1 MNDLIKTNGKKS
13 SSAFTRIFLIV
24 FPIIVLIIGLAVGRI
39 GIGIDEVIVSIG
51 RLFSGQEASG
61 MNDVVIRSM
70 RLPRLLLAALA
81 GAGLSVSGAI
91 FQGLFSN
98 PLATPDTLGVASGSG
113 FGAVLAM
120 LIGLNMTGIQLMAVI
135 FGILAVVIT
144 ALFGKAAPEG
154 RINMVLAGIMV
165 GSLFSALISLVKFTA
180 DTESQLPAIT
190 YWLLGG
196 MDSAGIS
203 TLAIGAP
210 PIIICLIFFFL
221 IRYRT
226 NLLPLQEDEA
236 RSMGVNIKRLR
247 NVCIVGATMITA
259 SCVSMCGQVGW
270 VGLIVPH
277 FCRMLF
283 GSNNVKLIPA
293 SISIGAGFMMIVDT
307 LARTIS
313 PKEIPISVLT
323 AIIGAPFFILML
335 KKKGSRFSG

>member
-1 MNDLIKTNGKKS
+1 LI
-13 SSAFTRIFLIV
+13 IFL
-24 FPIIVLIIGLAVGRI
+24 LALCVGRI
-39 GIGIDEVIVSIG
+39 AVTPGDVFTAIG
-51 RLFSGQEASG
+51 RLFTGEEVNG
-61 MNDVVIRSM
+61 MNDAIVRSM

-120 LIGLNMTGIQLMAVI
+120 LIGFNMTGIQISAVI
-135 FGILAVVIT
+135 FGISAVLLT
-144 ALFGKAAPEG
+144 ALFGKKAPDG

-196 MDSAGIS
+196 MDSAGYG
-203 TLAIGAP
+203 TLLLGAP
-210 PIIICLIFFFL
+210 PIIICLLIFYL

-226 NLLPLQEDEA
+226 NLLPLQDDEA
-236 RSMGVNIKRLR
+236 KSMGVNIKNLR
-247 NVCIVGATMITA
+247 AICVICATMITA

-307 LARTIS
+307 LARTVS

-335 KKKGSRFSG
+335 RKKGGKNI

>member
-1 MNDLIKTNGKKS
+1 MAEKIKTYVKDRPG
-13 SSAFTRIFLIV
+13 IV
-24 FPIIVLIIGLAVGRI
+24 SKILLVLFPFAVLIIGLAVGRI
-39 GIGIDEVIVSIG
+39 GIGIDDVFGAIG
-51 RLFSGQEASG
+51 RLFSGQEAAG

-70 RLPRLLLAALA
+70 RLPRLLLSALA
-81 GAGLSVSGAI
+81 GAGLAVSGAI

-120 LIGLNMTGIQLMAVI
+120 LLGFNMTGIQLLAVA
-135 FGILAVVIT
+135 FGIIAVLMT
-144 ALFGKAAPEG
+144 ALFGKTAPED

-196 MDSAGIS
+196 MDGAGYG
-203 TLAIGAP
+203 TLALGAP
-210 PIIICLIFFFL
+210 PIIICLVFFFL

-226 NLLPLQEDEA
+226 NLLPLNEDEA
-236 RSMGVNIKRLR
+236 RSMGVNIKKLR
-247 NVCIVGATMITA
+247 AFCIVGATMITA

-277 FCRMLF
+277 FCRMVF

-307 LARTIS
+307 LARTVS

-335 KKKGSRFSG
+335 RKRGTRSFG